1 MRVSIRELKTHLSRY
16 IAMARKGTVLEITHH
31 RRVVARINGVPESTP
46 NSVRTM
52 IAQGAAQWDGGK
64 PRGAHIVLSEGG
76 SPVSRIVLQ
85 DRE

>member
-16 IAMARKGTVLEITHH
+16 IAMARQGTVLEVTHY
-31 RRVVARINGVPESTP
+31 RRVVARVSGVPKSAP
-46 NSVRTM
+46 NAIDQM

-64 PRGAHIVLSEGG
+64 PRGAHIVLSEDGH
-76 SPVSRIVLQ
+76 PVSGMVLQ